1 MDEQECQWLTTPSE
15 DLRCI
20 ICLCVAQEPH
30 QHGRCGKLFCRLC
43 AQQLFKE
50 HRDYQNLAKFKM
62 EAHSLSDQAIVVS
75 DDWDAWHVC
84 PGNTCKE
91 LSTHWSFSISKHSR
105 ILFVY
110 WTEGIYETNIFNYS
124 STNTVHLSTINTIHY
139 LYTIGDRS

>member
-1 MDEQECQWLTTPSE
+1 MSCIINLKHIIYHIYIAVYTRHEMDEQECQWLTTPSE

-75 DDWDAWHVC
+75 D
-84 PGNTCKE
+84 N
-91 LSTHWSFSISKHSR
+91 
-105 ILFVY
+105 
-110 WTEGIYETNIFNYS
+110 
-124 STNTVHLSTINTIHY
+124 
-139 LYTIGDRS
+139 